1 MQVVKMLQ
9 TRKGTEDGFCVQ
21 QFEKG
26 EVYNMQDNLA
36 RTFFNLE
43 YAKKATACEVLYSE
57 MENVFGKLSK
67 DLNDY
72 PERFPNLKKMFPNLN
87 KRKNHDL

>member
-26 EVYNMQDNLA
+26 QVYNMRDNLA
-36 RTFFNLE
+36 CTFVNLE
-43 YAKKATACEVLYSE
+43 YAKKATAFEIFCSEVDGIFE
-57 MENVFGKLSK
+57 KLSK
-67 DLNDY
+67 DLNDSL
-72 PERFPNLKKMFPNLN
+72 EKFSNLN